1 MSVSQ
6 KMSTVVM
13 VVGAA
18 MLAVVVAVAATWAVP
33 KDDPDPKP
41 VEPSVQSSTPVPPPP
56 PSSPAPPPPG
66 PNEGAPPAGEGS
78 FSVKGADDEELVSG
92 AQYASMPYELP
103 LNPAGPQESMVRW
116 VEGWG
121 VPPER
126 AEEGTVYVLGH
137 AWAQAPLVFNPLSE
151 RVSADALGKPDEPV
165 ESLLYPVFRRS
176 SDVLDG
182 ARVEMVDGGGN
193 RRVWEVDDAFLVD
206 KEQAIDDKALMDE
219 SVAGRV
225 VLIACSVDGG
235 EDLGFNVVVTGHLV

>member
-6 KMSTVVM
+6 RVSTVVM
-13 VVGAA
+13 TAA
-18 MLAVVVAVAATWAVP
+18 AAVLAVVVAVAATWALP
-33 KDDPDPKP
+33 KDDPEPDP
-41 VEPSVQSSTPVPPPP
+41 VQSSTPAPTPP
-56 PSSPAPPPPG
+56 PSSSPAPPPPPG
-66 PNEGAPPAGEGS
+66 PNEGEPPAGEGS
-78 FSVKGADDEELVSG
+78 FSVRGADGGELVSG

-121 VPPER
+121 VSPDR

-165 ESLLYPVFRRS
+165 ETLLYPVFRRS

-193 RRVWEVDDAFLVD
+193 RRVWKVDDAFLVD
-206 KEQAIDDKALMDE
+206 KEQAIDDKGLMDE

>member
-6 KMSTVVM
+6 KVSTAVM
-13 VVGAA
+13 TVGAA
-18 MLAVVVAVAATWAVP
+18 VLAVVVAVTATWAVP
-33 KDDPDPKP
+33 KDDPEPEP
-41 VEPSVQSSTPVPPPP
+41 VESSTPTPTPPP
-56 PSSPAPPPPG
+56 PSPAPPPPPPG
-66 PNEGAPPAGEGS
+66 PNEGEPPAGEGS
-78 FSVKGADDEELVSG
+78 FSVRGADGGELVSG

>member
-6 KMSTVVM
+6 KVSTAVM
-13 VVGAA
+13 AVGAVV
-18 MLAVVVAVAATWAVP
+18 LAVLVAVGATWALP
-33 KDDPDPKP
+33 KDDPEPEP
-41 VEPSVQSSTPVPPPP
+41 VESSTPTPTPPP
-56 PSSPAPPPPG
+56 PSPTPPPPPPG
-66 PNEGAPPAGEGS
+66 PNEGEPPAGEGS

-165 ESLLYPVFRRS
+165 ETLLYPVFRRS

-219 SVAGRV
+219 SVVGRV

-235 EDLGFNVVVTGHLV
+235 EDLGFNVVVTGHLI

>member
-1 MSVSQ
+1 MDRSQ
-6 KMSTVVM
+6 RVSTVVM
-13 VVGAA
+13 TAGAA
-18 MLAVVVAVAATWAVP
+18 VLAVVVAVAATWAVP
-33 KDDPDPKP
+33 KDDPEPEP
-41 VEPSVQSSTPVPPPP
+41 VESSTPAPTPPPTP
-56 PSSPAPPPPG
+56 SPAPPPPPPG
-66 PNEGAPPAGEGS
+66 PNEGEPPAGEGS
-78 FSVKGADDEELVSG
+78 FSVKGADGGELVSG

-165 ESLLYPVFRRS
+165 ETLLYPVFRRS

-235 EDLGFNVVVTGHLV
+235 EDLGFNVVVTGHLI

>member
-18 MLAVVVAVAATWAVP
+18 MLAVVVAVAATWALP
-33 KDDPDPKP
+33 KDDPEPEP
-41 VEPSVQSSTPVPPPP
+41 VESSTPTPTPPP
-56 PSSPAPPPPG
+56 PSPTPPPPPPG
-66 PNEGAPPAGEGS
+66 PNEGEPPAGEGS
-78 FSVKGADDEELVSG
+78 FSVRGADGGELVSG

-137 AWAQAPLVFNPLSE
+137 AWAQDPLVFNPLSE

-165 ESLLYPVFRRS
+165 ETLLYPVFRRS

-235 EDLGFNVVVTGHLV
+235 EDLGFNVVVTGHLI

>member
-1 MSVSQ
+1 MDRSQRVS
-6 KMSTVVM
+6 TAVM
-13 VVGAA
+13 TVGAA
-18 MLAVVVAVAATWAVP
+18 VLAVVVAVTATWAVP
-33 KDDPDPKP
+33 KDDPEPEP
-41 VEPSVQSSTPVPPPP
+41 VESSTPAPTPPPTP
-56 PSSPAPPPPG
+56 SPAPPPPPPG
-66 PNEGAPPAGEGS
+66 PNEGKPPAGEGS
-78 FSVKGADDEELVSG
+78 FSVRGADGGELVSG

>member
-1 MSVSQ
+1 MDRSQ
-6 KMSTVVM
+6 KVPTVVM
-13 VVGAA
+13 TVGAA
-18 MLAVVVAVAATWAVP
+18 VSAMLVAVGATWALP
-33 KDDPDPKP
+33 KDDPEPEP
-41 VEPSVQSSTPVPPPP
+41 VESSTPTPTPPP
-56 PSSPAPPPPG
+56 PSPAPPPPPPG
-66 PNEGAPPAGEGS
+66 PNEGEPPAGEGS
-78 FSVKGADDEELVSG
+78 FSVKGADGGELVSG

-121 VPPER
+121 VSPER

-165 ESLLYPVFRRS
+165 ETLLYPVFRRS

-206 KEQAIDDKALMDE
+206 KEQAIDDKGLMDE

-235 EDLGFNVVVTGHLV
+235 EDLGFNVVVTGHLI

>member
-6 KMSTVVM
+6 RVSTVVM
-13 VVGAA
+13 TAGAA
-18 MLAVVVAVAATWAVP
+18 VLAVVVAVAATWALP
-33 KDDPDPKP
+33 KDDPEPDP
-41 VEPSVQSSTPVPPPP
+41 VQSSTPAPTPP
-56 PSSPAPPPPG
+56 PSSSPAPPPPPG
-66 PNEGAPPAGEGS
+66 PNEGEPPAGEGS
-78 FSVKGADDEELVSG
+78 FSVRGADGGELVSG

-121 VPPER
+121 VSPDR

-206 KEQAIDDKALMDE
+206 KEQAIDDKGLMDE

-235 EDLGFNVVVTGHLV
+235 EDLGFNVVVTGHLI

>member
-1 MSVSQ
+1 MDRSQ
-6 KMSTVVM
+6 KVPTVVM
-13 VVGAA
+13 TVGAA
-18 MLAVVVAVAATWAVP
+18 VLAVLVAVGATWALP
-33 KDDPDPKP
+33 KDDPEPEP
-41 VEPSVQSSTPVPPPP
+41 VESSTPAPPPPP
-56 PSSPAPPPPG
+56 PSPAPPPPPPG
-66 PNEGAPPAGEGS
+66 PNEGEPPAGEGS
-78 FSVKGADDEELVSG
+78 FSVRGADGGELVSG

-121 VPPER
+121 VSPDK

-165 ESLLYPVFRRS
+165 ETLLYPVFRRS

>member
-1 MSVSQ
+1 MDRSQ
-6 KMSTVVM
+6 KVSTVVM
-13 VVGAA
+13 TAGAA
-18 MLAVVVAVAATWAVP
+18 VLAAVVAVTATWALP
-33 KDDPDPKP
+33 KDDAEPEP
-41 VEPSVQSSTPVPPPP
+41 VESSTPAPTPPP
-56 PSSPAPPPPG
+56 PSPAPPPLPPG

-78 FSVKGADDEELVSG
+78 FSVRGADGEELVSG

-103 LNPAGPQESMVRW
+103 LNPAGPQESMGRW

-121 VPPER
+121 VSPDR

-165 ESLLYPVFRRS
+165 ETLLYPVFRRS
-176 SDVLDG
+176 SDVLNG

-206 KEQAIDDKALMDE
+206 KEQAIDDKGLMDE

>member
-1 MSVSQ
+1 MDRSQ
-6 KMSTVVM
+6 RVSTVVM
-13 VVGAA
+13 TAGAA
-18 MLAVVVAVAATWAVP
+18 VLAVVVAVAATWAVP
-33 KDDPDPKP
+33 KDDPEPEP
-41 VEPSVQSSTPVPPPP
+41 VESSTPAPTPPPTP
-56 PSSPAPPPPG
+56 SPAPPPPPPG
-66 PNEGAPPAGEGS
+66 PNEGEPPAGEGS
-78 FSVKGADDEELVSG
+78 FSVKGADGGELVSG

-165 ESLLYPVFRRS
+165 ETLLYPVFRRS

-206 KEQAIDDKALMDE
+206 KEQAIDDKGLMDE

-235 EDLGFNVVVTGHLV
+235 EDLGFNVVVTGHLI

>member
-1 MSVSQ
+1 MSMSQ
-6 KMSTVVM
+6 RVSTVVM
-13 VVGAA
+13 TAGAA
-18 MLAVVVAVAATWAVP
+18 VLAVVVAVAATWALP
-33 KDDPDPKP
+33 KDDPEPEP
-41 VEPSVQSSTPVPPPP
+41 VESSTPVPTPPP
-56 PSSPAPPPPG
+56 TPSPAPPPPPPG
-66 PNEGAPPAGEGS
+66 PNEGEPPAGEGS
-78 FSVKGADDEELVSG
+78 FSVSGADGGELVSG

-165 ESLLYPVFRRS
+165 ETLLYPVFRRS

-235 EDLGFNVVVTGHLV
+235 EDLGFNVVVTGHLI

>member
-1 MSVSQ
+1 MDRSQ
-6 KMSTVVM
+6 KVPTVVM
-13 VVGAA
+13 TVGAA
-18 MLAVVVAVAATWAVP
+18 VLAVLVAVGATWALP
-33 KDDPDPKP
+33 KDDPEPEP
-41 VEPSVQSSTPVPPPP
+41 VESSTPAPTPPP
-56 PSSPAPPPPG
+56 PSPAPPPLPPG

-78 FSVKGADDEELVSG
+78 FSVRGADGEELVSG

-121 VPPER
+121 VSPDK

-165 ESLLYPVFRRS
+165 DTLLYPVFRRS

-206 KEQAIDDKALMDE
+206 KEQAIDDKGLMDE

-235 EDLGFNVVVTGHLV
+235 EDLGFNVVVTGHLI